1 MRLSLGVTTSM
12 PLKESL
18 PLVRLAEE
26 RGYSR
31 LWVGEDHD
39 GRDIF
44 AYLSVMALQTEKIN
58 LGTGITS
65 PWVRNIA
72 VIANST
78 AGLQALSKGR
88 FILGLGVGGIPEVT
102 DVIGSRPRRVVSGM
116 KEAIISL
123 RRALKGEEFSLNTPF
138 IHIQGYS
145 LAVTVDSPKI
155 YLGVRG
161 SQMLAL
167 AGEVADG
174 VILSGPTTYLEEAM
188 KIVDTAA
195 KIRGRDPGEVDRVVW
210 NPFILVEKKEDINLA
225 WSMVKIMLPSMPS
238 MALKQVKGL
247 RREEVLQKLC
257 IYGRL
262 EEIAEQLSEY
272 SSMGFS
278 EVIVGP
284 PYGRDPEKILQVL
297 GDEYGLRH

>member
-174 VILSGPTTYLEEAM
+174 VILSGP
-188 KIVDTAA
+188 
-195 KIRGRDPGEVDRVVW
+195 DRKSVV
-210 NPFILVEKKEDINLA
+210 
-225 WSMVKIMLPSMPS
+225 
-238 MALKQVKGL
+238 
-247 RREEVLQKLC
+247 
-257 IYGRL
+257 
-262 EEIAEQLSEY
+262 
-272 SSMGFS
+272 
-278 EVIVGP
+278 
-284 PYGRDPEKILQVL
+284 
-297 GDEYGLRH
+297 